1 MTRKTGKPAKPT
13 PEMLEKYVL
22 EPRMEMEYAPRK
34 IRIPEGL
41 REGEPVTVRA
51 HHLDVNHHVNN
62 GQFVR
67 IAMDSLG
74 SSFQVR
80 QLRAEYKKQVM
91 LGEVLIPCTAALE
104 DGKSV
109 VVLKDDKGV
118 VCCAV
123 ELCEAEREPV

>member
-1 MTRKTGKPAKPT
+1 
-13 PEMLEKYVL
+13 
-22 EPRMEMEYAPRK
+22 
-34 IRIPEGL
+34 
-41 REGEPVTVRA
+41 
-51 HHLDVNHHVNN
+51 
-62 GQFVR
+62 
-67 IAMDSLG
+67 MDSLG

-109 VVLKDDKGV
+109 VVLKDDKGA

-123 ELCEAEREPV
+123 ELWEA